1 MRQHL
6 GAVVMAVLTATIT
19 LAFAPPMHASAAAT
33 DPRSENAVARAA
45 VADLIGPHPWS
56 VALPSDFAAGAG
68 YQPIVER
75 GLLVDPLGE
84 CSSPIQLPAEFKTA
98 CRAHDLG
105 YDVLRYA
112 ERRHAPLG
120 AWGRQAIDAVFQQRI
135 HAACQ
140 VRSNTMSETGC
151 EVMAT
156 IATTGVDLN
165 SRRQNYA
172 TPEPEYMFG
181 MRLSGKHIDAQLW
194 HMGGP
199 AALGVI
205 AALVMATVL
214 AVVWRR
220 RVRRAVR

>member
-1 MRQHL
+1 MRRFV
-6 GAVVMAVLTATIT
+6 GSVVMAVLTATIT
-19 LAFAPPMHASAAAT
+19 LAFAPPMHASAAVT
-33 DPRSENAVARAA
+33 DPRAENAVARAA
-45 VADLIGPHPWS
+45 VADLIGQHPWA
-56 VALPSDFAAGAG
+56 VALPKDFAEGAG
-68 YQPIVER
+68 YEPVVENR
-75 GLLVDPLGE
+75 LLVDPLGD

-120 AWGRQAIDAVFQQRI
+120 PWGRQAIDAVFQERI

-140 VRSNTMSETGC
+140 VRSDTMSETGC

-172 TPEPEYMFG
+172 TPEPEYILG
-181 MRLSGKHIDAQLW
+181 MRLSGKHIDTQLW

-199 AALGVI
+199 AALGVV
-205 AALVMATVL
+205 AGLVLATVPG
-214 AVVWRR
+214 VMWRR
-220 RVRRAVR
+220 RSRRMVR